1 MEKMVLYTTGCP
13 KCRILEKKMN
23 DKNLEFEKVDDTAKM
38 AELGI
43 ESVPALRIQ
52 DGTLLGYFDAVN
64 YVNGQ

>member
-23 DKNLEFEKVDDTAKM
+23 DKNIEFEKVDDTAKM

-43 ESVPALRIQ
+43 ESVPALRLK
-52 DGTLLGYFDAVN
+52 DGTLLGYFEAVK